1 MSKQESLFLKIFGTI
16 ATALVIASIIGLI
29 GMYYTSGIISEK
41 TLQNE
46 KAINQLRQ
54 YHKEDVQLIRQ
65 NITDIKTDQ
74 TIIKNDIKQILKEVK

>member
-65 NITDIKTDQ
+65 NITDIKTVQ
-74 TIIKNDIKQILKEVK
+74 TIIKNVIKQILKELK

>member
-1 MSKQESLFLKIFGTI
+1 
-16 ATALVIASIIGLI
+16 
-29 GMYYTSGIISEK
+29 MYYTSGIISEK
-41 TLQNE
+41 TIQNE

>member
-1 MSKQESLFLKIFGTI
+1 MSNQQSLFLKIFGTI
-16 ATALVIASIIGLI
+16 ATALVIASIVGLI

-65 NITDIKTDQ
+65 NITEIKTDQ
-74 TIIKNDIKQILKEVK
+74 TIIKNDIKQILKELK

>member
-41 TLQNE
+41 TIQNE